1 MSGKLENKIA
11 LVTGGSTGIGLATAQ
26 AFVDEGAYVFITGRR
41 QEQLDKAVS
50 EIGRNVK
57 AIQGDVTEAGHLT
70 NLFDVIKAEK
80 GSLDVV
86 VANAGAGDFAPLG
99 QITEEFY
106 DRQIDL
112 NLRGVLFTVQGALPL
127 LSQGSSIVIIGSMAG
142 SKGVPGMTVY
152 GAAKAAV
159 RSFAR
164 TWTLE
169 LKDRQIRTNILS
181 PGPVLTGPL
190 EAAPPEVFNQFLA
203 GIPMGRVGQPS
214 EIASS
219 AVFLASDDSRFITGV
234 ELFAD
239 GGAAQV

>member
-1 MSGKLENKIA
+1 MAGKLVSKIA

-26 AFVDEGAYVFITGRR
+26 AFVEEGAYVFITGRR
-41 QEQLDKAVS
+41 QEYLDRATAQ
-50 EIGRNVK
+50 IGRNVR
-57 AIQGDVTEAGHLT
+57 AIQGDVTKSDDLAK
-70 NLFDVIKAEK
+70 LFDVIATERGK
-80 GSLDVV
+80 LDVI

-106 DRQIDL
+106 NRQIDL
-112 NLRGVLFTVQGALPL
+112 NLRGVLFTVQGALPMV
-127 LSQGSSIVIIGSMAG
+127 SNGASIIIIGSMAG

-181 PGPVLTGPL
+181 PGPILTGPL
-190 EAAPPEVFNQFLA
+190 ESAPPEVFDQFLA
-203 GIPMGRVGQPS
+203 GIPMGRVGLPA
-214 EIASS
+214 EIANS